1 MVRQA
6 RPTKTYLTEN
16 RQRQLMPPTGAA
28 PRTLPFS
35 LKLVVVGIL
44 YFAEGVPYGFV
55 VSTLSFFLRGQGA
68 PLEHI
73 GFLSLLGLAWSFK
86 ILWSPLVDR
95 FGARAAWL
103 VPAQGAIALCL
114 LALARLAGQPV
125 SWPFWVVTGLLCLA
139 SATQDLAVDAYTIDI
154 LETEELGLAN
164 GVRNGAYR
172 VGALIA
178 GSGLLIIS
186 DWVGWQPAFVGL
198 GVIMA
203 AMAVTVLTFRPF
215 RLPRVSLAQEQANP
229 AKGFSQIAA
238 AFRGLKA
245 LPAFGA
251 IIIFTLTFKAG
262 DALMASMVSPFWKDL
277 GFSGT
282 QFGLV
287 SGIFGSVATIFG
299 GLLGGWLTSRWGI
312 GTGLWTMGLVQAF
325 SNLGYWAAALPGMGK
340 YVLVEISV
348 PILGKAIPIYPIYLA
363 SQGESLSSGMG
374 SAAFMAFLMSL
385 CDKRFSAMHYAFFA
399 MLFSF
404 SARVFGYLGGIGAG
418 SLGYADFFFLSFLAA
433 WPAFALLPWILPVMR
448 RIEGR

>member
-1 MVRQA
+1 
-6 RPTKTYLTEN
+6 
-16 RQRQLMPPTGAA
+16 MPATGASA
-28 PRTLPFS
+28 RDLSFT
-35 LKLVVVGIL
+35 LKLVVVGVL

-55 VSTLSFFLRGQGA
+55 VSTLSFFLRSQGV
-68 PLEHI
+68 PLEQI

-95 FGARAAWL
+95 FGSRAAWL
-103 VPAQGAIALCL
+103 VPAQGAIVLCL
-114 LALARLAGQPV
+114 LAMAKLAGQPL
-125 SWPFWVVTGLLCLA
+125 SWSFWVLTGVLCLA

-154 LETEELGLAN
+154 LETKELGLAN

-172 VGALIA
+172 VGALAA
-178 GSGLLIIS
+178 GSGLLILS
-186 DWVGWQPAFVGL
+186 DWVGWQPAFIGI
-198 GVIMA
+198 GVVMA
-203 AMAVTVLTFRPF
+203 AMVIAVLAYRPF
-215 RLPRVSLAQEQANP
+215 RLPRPVLVSENP
-229 AKGFSQIAA
+229 HPTGGLSQIVAA
-238 AFRGLKA
+238 GRGLRA

-251 IIIFTLTFKAG
+251 IILFTLTFKAG

-287 SGIFGSVATIFG
+287 SGILGSVATIVG
-299 GLLGGWLTSRWGI
+299 GLVGGWLTSRWGI
-312 GTGLWTMGLVQAF
+312 GTGLWTMGLLQAF
-325 SNLGYWAAALPGMGK
+325 SNLGYWAAALPGMGT
-340 YVLVEISV
+340 YVLFQISLPV
-348 PILGKAIPIYPIYLA
+348 WKTTIPIYPIYLA

-404 SARVFGYLGGIGAG
+404 SARIFGYLGGVGAG

-433 WPAFALLPWILPVMR
+433 WPAFALLPWILPVVR

>member
-1 MVRQA
+1 MSV
-6 RPTKTYLTEN
+6 P
-16 RQRQLMPPTGAA
+16 
-28 PRTLPFS
+28 
-35 LKLVVVGIL
+35 LKLMVVGVL

-55 VSTLSFFLRGQGA
+55 VSTLSFFLRSQGA

-86 ILWSPLVDR
+86 IIWSPLVDR
-95 FGARAAWL
+95 FGSRAAWL
-103 VPAQGAIALCL
+103 VPAQMVVVLCL
-114 LALARLAGQPV
+114 LALARLAEQPI
-125 SWPFWVVTGLLCLA
+125 SWPFWVLTGLLCVA

-154 LETEELGLAN
+154 LEIGELGLAN

-172 VGALIA
+172 VGALAA
-178 GSGLLIIS
+178 GSGLLILS
-186 DWVGWQPAFVGL
+186 DWVGWQPAFVGMA
-198 GVIMA
+198 VVMA
-203 AMAVTVLTFRPF
+203 AMVTAVLAFKPF
-215 RLPRVSLAQEQANP
+215 RLPRPVSQQDNP
-229 AKGFSQIAA
+229 TPVRGFSQVVEAG
-238 AFRGLKA
+238 RGLRS

-251 IIIFTLTFKAG
+251 IIVFTLTFKAG

-287 SGIFGSVATIFG
+287 SGIFGSAATILG

-312 GTGLWTMGLVQAF
+312 GTGLWTMGLLQAF

-340 YVLVEISV
+340 YVLFHLSL
-348 PILGKAIPIYPIYLA
+348 PFTGSPIPIYPVYLA

-404 SARVFGYLGGIGAG
+404 SARIFGYLGGIGAG
-418 SLGYADFFFLSFLAA
+418 ALGYADFFFLSCLAA
-433 WPAFALLPWILPVMR
+433 WPAFALLPWILPVVR
-448 RIEGR
+448 HLEGRGGKAEEKIVSPNAGKSA